1 MTKQEVSA
9 LAQKYLE
16 KQQHPE
22 GITFSVL
29 EEEVRRER
37 YAWYVPVLPSRQPEK
52 IFAYYEV
59 LAEVETQ
66 LDEKEHLN
74 VLFMPVVPNEVAM
87 TV

>member
-1 MTKQEVSA
+1 MTKKEVSA
-9 LAQKYLE
+9 LAQRYLE
-16 KQQHPE
+16 KQHHLE

-66 LDEKEHLN
+66 LDENEHLN
-74 VLFMPVVPNEVAM
+74 VLFMPVVPNEAAIAV
-87 TV
+87 